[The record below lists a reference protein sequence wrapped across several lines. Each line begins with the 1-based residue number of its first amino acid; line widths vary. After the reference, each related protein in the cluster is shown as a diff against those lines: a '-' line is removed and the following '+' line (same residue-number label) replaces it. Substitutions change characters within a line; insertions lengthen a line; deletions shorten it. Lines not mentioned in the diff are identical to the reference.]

1 MLVAKGYPDIGWN
14 PVEGE
19 RYLDFLR
26 FAVFCNGNILLFIRS
41 SLMTVK
47 LVTFE
52 MLKHGAV
59 NLLRLTLLL
68 NAWIYTSNKRIQH
81 ILVLQTRTFS

>member
-26 FAVFCNGNILLFIRS
+26 FAVFCNGNLIVLFIRS
-41 SLMTVK
+41 SVMTVK

-52 MLKHGAV
+52 MLKHEAV
-59 NLLRLTLLL
+59 NLLRLTHSLTQRMDL
-68 NAWIYTSNKRIQH
+68 H
-81 ILVLQTRTFS
+81 I

>member
-26 FAVFCNGNILLFIRS
+26 FAVFCNGNLIVLFKRS
-41 SLMTVK
+41 SVMTVK
-47 LVTFE
+47 IVTFE
-52 MLKHGAV
+52 MLKHGAI
-59 NLLRLTLLL
+59 NLLRFTHSLTQCMDLH
-68 NAWIYTSNKRIQH
+68 IY
-81 ILVLQTRTFS
+81 